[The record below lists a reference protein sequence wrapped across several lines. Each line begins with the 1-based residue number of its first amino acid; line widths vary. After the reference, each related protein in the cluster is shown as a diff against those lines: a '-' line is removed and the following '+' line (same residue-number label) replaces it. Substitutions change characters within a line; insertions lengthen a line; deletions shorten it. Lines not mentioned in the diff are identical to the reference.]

1 MFPSYSINQQDP
13 IKDRVS
19 ERRMSLGLF
28 AGSPDLPPAESKTDP
43 MRAHVTGS
51 LNLLVSTV
59 SQLEG
64 HLQRGFFP
72 FLFGCT

>member
-1 MFPSYSINQQDP
+1 
-13 IKDRVS
+13 
-19 ERRMSLGLF
+19 MSLGLF